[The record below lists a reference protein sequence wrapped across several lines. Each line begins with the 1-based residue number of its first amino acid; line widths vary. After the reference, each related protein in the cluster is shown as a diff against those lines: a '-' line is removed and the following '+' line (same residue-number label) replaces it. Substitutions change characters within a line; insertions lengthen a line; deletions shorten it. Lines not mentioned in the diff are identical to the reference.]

1 MLLTK
6 NKVFIPQ
13 IQNIIMAGLFFKGK
27 KVGAVD
33 SSLARFLKEIKI
45 LKKRDK
51 LFLVDNK

>member
-13 IQNIIMAGLFFKGK
+13 IQNIIMAELFFKGR
-27 KVGAVD
+27 KVGAID

-51 LFLVDNK
+51 LFVVLE